1 MSTNHEASHQPKPFT
16 GDFTLQEPLPEAA
29 ITAVTD
35 VMRSGRLHRY
45 NHAVDELSV
54 ASTLEVAYAKWQKRD
69 YCLACA
75 SGGYAM
81 ATALRALG
89 VKPDDTVLTNA
100 FTLAPVPGAI
110 ESVNANAVLV
120 EVTEDLVIDL
130 DDLAAKAEQYKGCVL
145 LLSHMR
151 GHLANMTEVMNIAER
166 FNLRVVEDCAH
177 TMGATFD
184 GKLSGNFGHIACF
197 STQTYKH
204 INSGEGGFLTTN
216 DAQLAARA
224 IVLSGSYMLY
234 ERHGAAPSAEVFES
248 IRLETPNCSGRMD
261 NVRAAMLLAQMDH
274 LDNNLTR
281 WNVRYE
287 AMQEAIS
294 ASNRLALPSPVNSS
308 VRIGSSLQFRT
319 PWLDADGCQEFM
331 KRCAKLGVELKWFGN
346 PTPVAF
352 TSQHSSWRYVE
363 AQTLPQT
370 DRVLSTLFDVRI
382 PLTFSVEDCRH
393 VGNIIASVAVS
404 FEGA

>member
-1 MSTNHEASHQPKPFT
+1 MSSDHTMNRQPSVFT
-16 GDFTLQEPLPEAA
+16 GNFTLQEPLPDAA
-29 ITAVTD
+29 ITAVTE

-45 NHAVDELSV
+45 NHAPDELSV
-54 ASTLEVAYAKWQKRD
+54 VSTLEASYAQWQQRD

-81 ATALRALG
+81 STALRALG
-89 VKPDDTVLTNA
+89 VAPGNKVLTNA

-110 ESVNANAVLV
+110 EAVSADAVLV

-130 DDLAAKAEQYKGCVL
+130 ADLTAKAALHPGCVL

-151 GHLANMTEVMNIAER
+151 GHLANMHEVMSIAKSHK
-166 FNLRVVEDCAH
+166 LRVVEDCAH

-184 GKLSGNFGHIACF
+184 GTLSGNFGHIACF

-216 DAQLAARA
+216 DAELAARA

-234 ERHGAAPSAEVFES
+234 ERHGAAPPTEVFES

-261 NVRAAMLLAQMDH
+261 NVRAAMLLAQMEN
-274 LDNNLTR
+274 LDRNLLR
-281 WNVRYE
+281 WNERYD
-287 AMQEAIS
+287 AMHESIS
-294 ASNRLALPSPVNSS
+294 ASNRLALPTPVNGS
-308 VRIGSSLQFRT
+308 VRIGSSLQFRA
-319 PWLDADGCQEFM
+319 PWLDANGCRDFM
-331 KRCAKLGVELKWFGN
+331 NRCAKLGVELKWFGD

-352 TSQHSSWRYVE
+352 TSQHSSWHYVQE
-363 AQTLPQT
+363 QALPET
-370 DRVLSTLFDVRI
+370 DRILSTLFDVRI
-382 PLTFSVEDCRH
+382 PLTFSVDDCKH
-393 VGNIIASVAVS
+393 VGDIIASVAAN
-404 FEGA
+404 FDGG

>member
-1 MSTNHEASHQPKPFT
+1 MSSNYSTRKAPASFT

-29 ITAVTD
+29 IEAVTK

-45 NHAVDELSV
+45 NHAADKLSE
-54 ASTLEVAYAKWQKRD
+54 ASALEVAFAKWQQRD

-81 ATALRALG
+81 ATALRALD
-89 VKPDDTVLTNA
+89 VKPGEKILTNA

-110 ESVNANAVLV
+110 EAVNATAVLV

-130 DDLAAKAEQYKGCVL
+130 IDLASKAEQNPGCVL

-151 GHLANMTEVMNIAER
+151 GHLANMYEVMDIAER
-166 FNLRVVEDCAH
+166 FGLRVVEDCAH

-184 GKLSGNFGHIACF
+184 DTLSGNFGHIACF

-234 ERHGAAPSAEVFES
+234 ERHGAAPPTEVFES

-261 NVRAAMLLAQMDH
+261 NVRAAMLLVQMEQ
-274 LDNNLTR
+274 LEKNLMR
-281 WNVRYE
+281 WNVRYD

-294 ASNRLALPSPVNSS
+294 TSNRIALPKPVISS
-308 VRIGSSLQFRT
+308 VRIGSSLQFRA
-319 PWLDADGCQEFM
+319 PWLDTDGCLDFVN
-331 KRCAKLGVELKWFGN
+331 RCANLGVELKWFGN
-346 PTPVAF
+346 PNPVAF
-352 TSQHSSWRYVE
+352 TSQHTSWRYVPT
-363 AQTLPQT
+363 QTLPQT
-370 DRVLSTLFDVRI
+370 DRILSTLFDVRI

-393 VGNIIASVAVS
+393 IGTIIASVAS
-404 FEGA
+404 DIDSA